1 MAALQWT
8 IIRTIISA
16 PDHFIHIFTSNGKI
30 KSQRVCLL
38 QCYFKL
44 TTDYFK
50 FTFCAVYNAST
61 QGCAAKGYATRQWL
75 RNDFVTTC
83 ALDAIFATLKSI
95 VDDILVRYSYRHTYL
110 NKVVQLCSRM
120 TLFACTSCPYYR
132 CSHLVPFFERTNRP
146 TSEQGTVYLGLGTRQ
161 PETWTETYCV

>member
-1 MAALQWT
+1 MAAQQWT

-16 PDHFIHIFTSNGKI
+16 PDHFIDIFTSNGKI
-30 KSQRVCLL
+30 KSPRVCLL

-61 QGCAAKGYATRQWL
+61 QICAAKDYATRQRL
-75 RNDFVTTC
+75 HNDFVTTC
-83 ALDAIFATLKSI
+83 PLDAIFATLKSI
-95 VDDILVRYSYRHTYL
+95 VDNILVRYSYRHTYL
-110 NKVVQLCSRM
+110 NKVVQLCSHM

-132 CSHLVPFFERTNRP
+132 CSHLVPFFVQTNGH
-146 TSEQGTVYLGLGTRQ
+146 TSEQGTFFGSRNSSVRDMD
-161 PETWTETYCV
+161 